1 MSLDSLVQKYRKSI
15 FDHYRCYALVS
26 RSGPKEVTDKNVI
39 IISYPYRGT
48 YRGFGEPE
56 EEIKRHFRSNGFTLD
71 AHVCTWA
78 RDNKAVRIQI
88 VGSGVD
94 RAVLQGLL
102 DGSGEFGNTRASHE
116 VAVALKYLETVT
128 IDGGCRM
135 NDSQFHSVDVLH
147 PFPSWIESLSQL
159 KRLEVNR
166 VKCQDLPFFLAKLTS
181 LEVLKIGGDV
191 LQVDYVDGELS
202 MIKNVPSEVL
212 YKGLKAVQ
220 QYLGDLQEGSTPC
233 FLLKCVV
240 VGNQRSGK
248 SSVVDSLVGNTHKL
262 RHDNDR
268 TVGIDVRRWVLKQNV
283 VNNRQEVSKSLLV
296 NFYDSGGHLV
306 YRSTHGL
313 FMRGDPLFLNMVRS
327 DVGPDEALDNLEYE
341 ALVAIREDEALEA
354 LVAWVEEIHQQML
367 SQKVRYSPKIGL
379 VFTVTG
385 EKNTLELNHDRVLQR
400 LRKEMDSQAESVD
413 SAMRKL
419 EVIFEDN
426 IQSNGSLCGEWVTL
440 RNNRDDKL
448 KLLDEYALK
457 GAHWPTTRSAK
468 LDTSSISAICTSESD
483 LVEYHSQ
490 MEKMEKAA
498 KAVSEIHLKDLQRLR
513 RHRISRPRILFTR
526 GVSCKT
532 GQGLNTLKESIAD
545 LVTKIEDEKD
555 IFPHVGST
563 KPLAYL
569 ALERLAQDGRI
580 VKAAKEDQEEGVQK
594 RGEWELAVS
603 KYVEEDAGL
612 KDDDKEV

>member
-1 MSLDSLVQKYRKSI
+1 
-15 FDHYRCYALVS
+15 
-26 RSGPKEVTDKNVI
+26 
-39 IISYPYRGT
+39 
-48 YRGFGEPE
+48 
-56 EEIKRHFRSNGFTLD
+56 
-71 AHVCTWA
+71 
-78 RDNKAVRIQI
+78 
-88 VGSGVD
+88 
-94 RAVLQGLL
+94 
-102 DGSGEFGNTRASHE
+102 
-116 VAVALKYLETVT
+116 
-128 IDGGCRM
+128 
-135 NDSQFHSVDVLH
+135 
-147 PFPSWIESLSQL
+147 
-159 KRLEVNR
+159 
-166 VKCQDLPFFLAKLTS
+166 LAKLTS

-327 DVGPDEALDNLEYE
+327 DVGPDEALDHLEYE

-448 KLLDEYALK
+448 TLLDEYALK
-457 GAHWPTTRSAK
+457 VHIGRPLEVQRWIDLLSLLFARPNPTLLSTIRRWK
-468 LDTSSISAICTSESD
+468 RRRR
-483 LVEYHSQ
+483 Q
-490 MEKMEKAA
+490 QRPF
-498 KAVSEIHLKDLQRLR
+498 LKY
-513 RHRISRPRILFTR
+513 I
-526 GVSCKT
+526 
-532 GQGLNTLKESIAD
+532 
-545 LVTKIEDEKD
+545 
-555 IFPHVGST
+555 
-563 KPLAYL
+563 
-569 ALERLAQDGRI
+569 
-580 VKAAKEDQEEGVQK
+580 
-594 RGEWELAVS
+594 
-603 KYVEEDAGL
+603 
-612 KDDDKEV
+612 